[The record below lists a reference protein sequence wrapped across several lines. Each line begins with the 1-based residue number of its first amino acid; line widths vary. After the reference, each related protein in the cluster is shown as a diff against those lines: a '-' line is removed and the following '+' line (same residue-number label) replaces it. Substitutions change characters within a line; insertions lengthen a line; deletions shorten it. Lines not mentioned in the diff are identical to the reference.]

1 MNRGAHWSIASCP
14 IIITSHDCWIHQH
27 IHILLVIWQSHIES
41 VNQENPYA
49 LNVWEI
55 ILESIDWS
63 NIMNILFVF
72 VCYFSTKQN
81 ETINWSKR
89 KIPIG
94 SNPNYICNQSCAGAA
109 GVASEIESAQQ
120 QILLGSSHDAHNTII
135 SDQSVRA
142 HHKSPHTASR
152 KSKQEKKK
160 HIPNKCLARICLLL
174 LGKRGRE
181 WEIKKRKIEKSNI
194 SPRGVASLI
203 GMKQ

>member
-1 MNRGAHWSIASCP
+1 
-14 IIITSHDCWIHQH
+14 
-27 IHILLVIWQSHIES
+27 
-41 VNQENPYA
+41 
-49 LNVWEI
+49 
-55 ILESIDWS
+55 
-63 NIMNILFVF
+63 MNILFVF

-89 KIPIG
+89 KNPIG
-94 SNPNYICNQSCAGAA
+94 SDPNYICNQSCAGAA

-160 HIPNKCLARICLLL
+160 TFLT
-174 LGKRGRE
+174 
-181 WEIKKRKIEKSNI
+181 S
-194 SPRGVASLI
+194 V
-203 GMKQ
+203 